1 MGEIELY
8 KAVPLNWDEKRSFL
22 ILKKIITQLSYGRN
36 TERYEVVKRWTAQG
50 WGEKGIF
57 TNSLK
62 GVDYT
67 KNELK
72 NIIKYEEKIY

>member
-8 KAVPLNWDEKRSFL
+8 KATPHGWSEDRSYL
-22 ILKKIITQLSYGRN
+22 ILKKITTVFSYGKIS
-36 TERYEVVKRWTAQG
+36 ERYEVVKRWSAQG
-50 WGEKGIF
+50 FGEEGIF
-57 TNSLK
+57 TESLK

-72 NIIKYEEKIY
+72 NLIKL